1 MTQSIIQ
8 EIAKI
13 CEEKSYS
20 LGTAESCTGGR
31 VASAI
36 TSIAG
41 SSAWFQGGIVSY
53 SNQAKTNLLGVSSNL
68 IEKHGAVSEMVAIEM
83 AKGASSALDADI
95 GISTTGIAG
104 PGGGSEE
111 KPVGLVH
118 FGLYSRLNNQIEH
131 FYILETGDREA
142 IQKQATGVLLKKCLL
157 FIKNIS

>member
-1 MTQSIIQ
+1 
-8 EIAKI
+8 
-13 CEEKSYS
+13 
-20 LGTAESCTGGR
+20 
-31 VASAI
+31 
-36 TSIAG
+36 
-41 SSAWFQGGIVSY
+41 
-53 SNQAKTNLLGVSSNL
+53 
-68 IEKHGAVSEMVAIEM
+68 M

-95 GISTTGIAG
+95 SISTTGIAG
-104 PGGGSEE
+104 PGGGSQE